1 MAGHVMTQLMN
12 YVCVLRYCNKY
23 LEIWSHVASHVSDSM
38 EIVEPLYECL
48 CFNIAKDSNI

>member
-1 MAGHVMTQLMN
+1 MTQLMN
-12 YVCVLRYCNKY
+12 YVCVLRYCDKY
-23 LEIWSHVASHVSDSM
+23 LEIWPHMASHVSDSM